1 MKRCALTNLQLRG
14 RSGVTQALLHD
25 YGYFALILILTL
37 DASGVPWPTEAT
49 LVMAG
54 VAFGEG
60 GWLKVLLAGLSSLGG
75 AALGSAF
82 SYYLGRRMG
91 PALMRRIMAF
101 FRLSNETMDKVDAWF
116 EKYGHRAVFFG
127 RMIPFVRNFTGFP
140 AGVMGMHFGQYM
152 LYSLAGYSLYIA
164 FALSLGYGGA
174 SFARWVGDAEI
185 VLAILLPLAA
195 IVLWFKYGRKWV
207 AKRRGM

>member
-1 MKRCALTNLQLRG
+1 MKRYVSPNWGVRG

-25 YGYFALILILTL
+25 YGYLALIVILTL

-49 LVMAG
+49 LVAAG

-60 GWLKVLLAGLSSLGG
+60 GPIKVVLAGLSSLGG
-75 AALGSAF
+75 AALGSVF

-91 PALMRRIMAF
+91 PALMRRIMGF
-101 FRLSNETMDKVDAWF
+101 FRLSAETMDKVDAWF

-140 AGVMGMHFGQYM
+140 AGVMGMHFGKYM
-152 LYSLAGYSLYIA
+152 LYSLAGYSLYIT
-164 FALSLGYGGA
+164 FALSLGYGGSA
-174 SFARWVGDAEI
+174 FARLVGDVEI
-185 VLAILLPLAA
+185 VLAVFIPLAL

-207 AKRRGM
+207 RRRG